1 MVHAIR
7 GGSRPAASSKL
18 GLYNETA
25 VNCLLARESER
36 QLSILN
42 LLMKTRLTFTLVV
55 ALGFSGC
62 AVVPETGRRQLMLVP
77 PAEEAQMGL
86 TAFADIKSKEK
97 ISNDPALNAQIR
109 RIGER
114 IAKSVGRELPNA
126 EWEFVVFESEQVNA
140 FALPGGKVGVYTGL
154 IKLAE
159 SDDEIAAV
167 MGHEVA
173 HVSSRHGGE
182 RASQQMAA
190 AGAAALA
197 ATYMEVKDVNPEK
210 RAMILGLYGA
220 TATGGVILPFSRAH
234 ETEADAIGLRFAAGA
249 GYDPRAAITFWQKM
263 AKKSGGREPFKWFS
277 THPPTGERI
286 ANLQKLAPQYM
297 PLYESAK
304 TQY

>member
-1 MVHAIR
+1 MKIR
-7 GGSRPAASSKL
+7 FAFLCPLIL
-18 GLYNETA
+18 GLA
-25 VNCLLARESER
+25 
-36 QLSILN
+36 
-42 LLMKTRLTFTLVV
+42 
-55 ALGFSGC
+55 GC
-62 AVVPETGRRQLMLVP
+62 AVVPETGRRQLMLIA

-86 TAFADIKSKEK
+86 TAFADIKTKEK
-97 ISNDPALNAQIR
+97 ISNDAALNARIR

-126 EWEFVVFESEQVNA
+126 QWEFVVFESEQINA

-190 AGAAALA
+190 AGGAALA
-197 ATYMEVKDVNPEK
+197 ATYMEVKDVDPEK
-210 RAMILGLYGA
+210 RALILGLYGA
-220 TATGGVILPFSRAH
+220 GATGAVILPFSRAH
-234 ETEADAIGLRFAAGA
+234 ESEADAIGLRFAAGA

-263 AKKSGGREPFKWFS
+263 AKKSGGNEPLKWFS
-277 THPPTGERI
+277 THPPTSERI
-286 ANLQKLAPQYM
+286 ANLQKLAPQYL
-297 PLYESAK
+297 PLYENAK